1 MIPVKAG
8 SGQVTHTGSSS
19 FDAEARPLA
28 RVGTVASALSLATVG
43 GTVEVRLAQ
52 LIHPRILRKGTA
64 ELRQHPPR
72 HFVAN
77 AQLHHQRVRRD
88 PDPE

>member
-8 SGQVTHTGSSS
+8 SGQVTHTGSSP
-19 FDAEARPLA
+19 FDAESRPLA
-28 RVGTVASALSLATVG
+28 CARTVASAPSLAPIG

-52 LIHPRILRKGTA
+52 LIHARILREGTA

-72 HFVAN
+72 YFVADV
-77 AQLHHQRVRRD
+77 QLHHKRVRRD